1 MPIYQIPETPAPAQ
15 LTPEQQKQQ
24 SDYLAQRLVGIK
36 PEQSA
41 ENAAIADRLKQ
52 QYEYVKNNPQAA
64 REELSRRN
72 FSDAIANSPEVR
84 RWLSSETSAADMA
97 ADDLDN
103 LGAVARAGRK
113 LSMWWDAAAGG
124 IRAGWITNKQGEMWG
139 RDEGFFDSS
148 AHKLTDEEKSL
159 SKAWD
164 DEQDKLAE
172 QYEGNWLYDA
182 GNMGVSMAAGLW
194 EHKAE
199 AALIAAG
206 AALLAPVTGGGSIG
220 AGTALGAGLTGAMII
235 STRNAEGGLARK
247 EALEAGCSEEE
258 AEFARDVAGWT
269 NTAIELGALKVLG
282 KTVLKPAMKTFKA
295 ATTKAVIDVVGEGGL
310 RKLGARQALG
320 AAGKAWAAGMIAE
333 PTTEVLQEIS
343 TALVVEYAKIET
355 DPSLASMSAQEL
367 FDRVYDTAVTTLR
380 AQAVLGMVG
389 AGVRGASHYRMARRA
404 KEFDGFLD
412 AVAKSAETS
421 KLRAR
426 APSAFGRFVASL
438 NGADRTIY
446 VSGEAF
452 NQAMADSGVS
462 METLEKVAGKD
473 IADKVREAD
482 GAVDKT
488 VAIPMSDYAAKI
500 SGTKLDEKLRPN
512 IATEEGGLTYQE
524 TVQRQIEEQKLA
536 AEYAKAEARIAAG
549 DDNAVA
555 LTPEQQEIKDV
566 RTDMERQLLATG
578 HVSPQEAHLNAI
590 LWTRSMYVLAKRS
603 GRTLK
608 DLYTKGSKEGGAM
621 RFRIAD
627 EEGRSL
633 QRDTPV
639 DVRGGMD
646 AIREV
651 AQEVSDGIAG
661 KEVSEGLRPLV
672 GAVKGIT
679 DEKGRAA
686 FDKLLAA
693 VTPKEKGERRTM
705 AHRLNEAQA
714 AWRELPES
722 VRAAIEAALPQE
734 LQTAIADARKQGE
747 ATQEQF
753 RTFKQEVSTALPGAN
768 AIKDG
773 KSLPPEF
780 ERHYISLQEA
790 MENPEWCK
798 LALQSLRWGFGEE
811 QKGIHGLR
819 SLLNPDDPRGSIEAA
834 VQRMAENLL
843 WLWNKVPA
851 RIRARSKMWYVGAYR
866 TTLEWE
872 KRYGISRRQAAA
884 IIAVFSPKTNWFIN
898 MSMAERL
905 LDIYFGEAANTK
917 PDAAMKE
924 RIASVAK
931 TLIKVP
937 HGMPARPNIT
947 KGTLKKRKAE
957 IEKWKNKP
965 PKDEKERERREEKRA
980 QWEAEEKNLPAAQAK
995 WDADFP
1001 VMLQAQIERLQGLTL
1016 REVLAGMKPA
1026 PVGDKKA
1033 RAAQDKL
1040 NKPTLEDAAI
1050 WIRAYDAAHNS
1061 RRINVINP
1069 EGGNALDEQGRPVP
1083 YVPAPTPVTVNSK
1096 PIPEENGELELDRDG
1111 NPVPLLNDDGTP
1123 VVDMVPKLDEDGNAV
1138 TDEAGN
1144 PVLVE
1149 SIRYRPK
1156 YKMSQPGPFNFSF
1169 GQISPIIKALKILE
1183 QDDMQTIF
1191 DEIGTE
1197 FKVRDFYNNI
1207 YNPWNKHAATIDTH
1221 AVGAATLTVVSGETD
1236 YVEENFGARVP
1247 NAESGQTG
1255 TFPIFFEAYK
1265 RAADAAGVSPR
1276 EMQSV
1281 TWEAIRA
1288 IFKDT
1293 EKPAL
1298 KPRID
1303 AVWDMAE
1310 RGEITPE
1317 EARERVFRLAG
1328 GLRKTSW
1335 EESPWNEKIGDTYD
1349 RSQVKITPQKHAPA
1363 DARLTMDVAPA
1374 LMNLEQAGK
1383 WMLLTPEEQRAVMNE
1398 VLPWIV
1404 GRVAAATK
1412 TFISD
1417 LNFVRTSGPAGRPQY
1432 KMYCGIADRGDF
1444 VTVGKLLASYL
1455 KLRSVS
1461 VISPEQREELSR
1473 RNVIR
1478 IEMPEYWTLEQKDYL
1493 YSHWLAPLTYKDA
1506 VGVEHPLVPEH
1517 FTEGRVMLIHV
1528 DPADV
1533 DAVKAQ
1539 IEKAADADG
1548 SELTVS
1554 QDDAFAGEIAAF
1566 TDKEINDASSLDN
1579 GPEGKGGVRSK
1590 VREAGYD
1597 PNLRRECARRFRD
1610 AVESRLAARDGGLGP
1625 WANPGLPVSEWIR
1638 RLFVANAAAK
1648 AGHDFRPE
1656 SIAKWGKRVGRDVA
1670 GRIGVLVGRSLGGS
1684 YSVESDGDGSRVAGL
1699 PLQLEVWKPNAALKA
1714 AYEANGLAAP
1724 EFYRL
1729 PKTEESARIFHDAI
1743 AQTRDPGKNKFFSSV
1758 YVYSVEEY
1766 KEMDLFMDA
1775 DRKCGIAVKKD
1786 GDIVSVFKL
1795 SDCKHKGVVHALIEV
1810 AKAAGGNHLD
1820 CYDTVLPGFYA
1831 AHGFRATV
1839 RQHWNEDYKPDGWD
1853 KTTYQGYG
1861 PAGAGDPDVVYMSY
1875 DPDYY
1880 GFYDPFSGYVID
1892 DYDETQRL
1900 AGEGLREITAAAEGR
1915 RQGRVLRQAAM
1926 DGEDAPPALPPSS
1939 ELQFEARI
1947 ERREFASR
1955 TPAQWID
1962 ELRDAH
1968 QVPHDAVSAEKISMM
1983 QDLLKAGSMDDVRSI
1998 PVEARERGISQEV
2011 LDWFQVVV
2019 MDPLEASQNL
2029 IEFAKADHRL
2039 TAAERELDQ
2048 KYEALVR
2055 AGDIEGAR
2063 QLVEQKL
2070 EAMGLSD
2077 AIPDQCRSYR
2087 IRTRSAP
2094 KKTITVY
2101 KTFTVDADGAP
2112 TTLFVG
2118 GADKIPQGVWLDA
2131 LDCWHFVDPDTG
2143 RKYVPSFKNPN
2154 SDGGKTGDM
2163 HKFSVD
2169 DRQYLLDH
2177 GYITE
2182 ANKSN
2187 KVTCLK
2193 YRPGWHAGDMPFF
2206 PQGGKKVAG
2215 SNHGNVHRWNQ
2226 VVFMCEFAADTD
2238 FTELA
2243 QNQSKARA
2251 KSGKLHAQEA
2261 DLDYIPEDGF
2271 YRYSTNPLIAGREDV
2286 FGNWMISGSMRIVR
2300 AMTQEECDSMLISHG
2315 LKPQE
2320 WEQGQLDLNALHVP
2334 EGEQDESARKTVA
2347 PITYDETGK
2356 VIPLSSRFNRDSRN
2370 VLYQKADAWTPD
2382 EDLIDRAKKH
2392 FGTTKDPNEA
2402 FYLLPDGTMLD
2413 GSGRHWGG
2421 DEIDVKGQRQVDHG
2435 DIAAIFDPGEGAG
2448 QHNNTWAM
2456 YAWMGRTGA
2465 VRMDTISGIASAA
2478 RPLTAKQLS
2487 ALGRIYKGK
2496 WLALSFNTPEG
2507 RIVNDT
2513 EFEPATP
2520 RKIED
2525 FFRDAMERYE
2535 RGEVSGSYAQTAW
2548 HGSPYHFDKFTLDH
2562 IGEGEGAQVHG
2573 WGLYFALDKAVAQG
2587 YRERVSKRRAAM
2599 IANQGKKKSLTI
2611 DGVDWTEW
2619 REKAFTNP
2627 MTRRVVQ
2634 IAGDSA
2640 MSPREARSP
2649 REAFLASLKTGRQKA
2664 AELLKTAKP
2673 SQRRNIEEGLAA
2685 VEEVIHEFESLEVQ
2699 GKVSSSEAT
2708 EIGEEGRGNLYKV
2721 EIPDDEAMLR
2731 EDEKLENQPDA
2742 MRKKIKEALEEA
2754 GVGYTETLSGRE
2766 VYRVLR
2772 TRLGSPR
2779 AASQL
2784 LARHGILGMRYNGKR
2799 DGECAV
2805 VWDAKAISIREE
2817 LEQRMNEAG
2826 DAPSAAKASN
2836 GPRGSFDPHANTIT
2850 LTPNANLS
2858 TFSHEMGHWFF
2869 ETVMD
2874 LAQQPG
2880 AEPGLVADA
2889 KTLMKSLGIADF
2901 EDWKTMDWDRV
2912 EAAHETFAAW
2922 TEEYLATAKPPV
2934 PELGSIMRRLGD
2946 WICNVYRDL
2955 TGKPHV
2961 HEHLSARVKANY
2973 GFELPELSDEVR
2985 GVLDRMVAAED
2996 EIEAANLA
3004 DSTPEIFMERPA
3016 FVTDDD
3022 WAEYL
3027 AAKEAS
3033 LSEARDVLAGKK
3045 LEGMRWAKS
3054 AGSRVLKK
3062 MQGESRQLRRMAERD
3077 ARGELMKPGTLYW
3090 HMENVRQLP
3099 RDMKPSF
3106 DEVMACI
3113 EDGQL
3118 DGILTREQAAELV
3131 KRGWLAGRGKGMPLG
3146 EFVTAFGAPDFPT
3159 FAKQYFGEALNP
3171 TLEDEVQRLADKTME
3186 ENFPL
3191 YASDK
3196 AMEDKAAEAV
3206 ANEAGVRAVA
3216 AELSFLRDLEA
3227 GERETARIVNAAA
3240 EDQVGAEGEP
3250 VKTVEDFL
3258 REAKAQQK
3266 LMDAAIRRGDDAAVV
3281 EAKSQRDLAIAK
3293 ARRLSKLARD
3303 TLTATKIET
3312 EAAKEAAKS
3321 AIGRL
3326 QVSEVT
3332 PKRFMNLAAKF
3343 RKQAVVAYQR
3353 GDLQTAIKAKQA
3365 QLMYQAMAKAA
3376 VDFQQRDI
3384 HHIKTMAKRFTL
3396 SDEKLKNARSI
3407 DLVNFGRAVLG
3418 RFGLVSEKRA
3428 SSAEEELEKIRKYD
3442 PETARGLDA
3451 VLAGAASPVKW
3462 TELTVDD
3469 FHALSDQVDAIWDI
3483 SKRTKEMEVEGR
3495 SVALADADAQLTEQ
3509 LDARFGGKRHK
3520 SVLGTDE
3527 TTQMQRAMKC
3537 ADHFFAGLR
3546 RVEAWCQDMDRGNPK
3561 QPFTR
3566 FIWRPVADA
3575 VNAYN
3580 LAKKGYYSRL
3590 RGIFDRYDAEAD
3602 RVPGKITAD
3611 ELINPETGEP
3621 FVFSDKSALIGALLH
3636 TGNASNKSKL
3646 VGGYGWG
3653 EINEETGIVDMGAWD
3668 SFVQRM
3674 IDTKVLTQR
3683 DFDFVQEIWDLLE
3696 EMKPETQKAHHRMTG
3711 MYFDEITEQ
3720 PFTVTFPDGKQVTYK
3735 GGYVPAMVDKNKESR
3750 NVADEERDLSAV
3762 GQSFDFP
3769 NSGNGFTKTRAEGY
3783 KKPLI
3788 LSVDM
3793 VPAHIDQVLRYTY
3806 IQPAAVEVYRLV
3818 KNEEIR
3824 KTIMS
3829 YGNSES
3835 VDGMLI
3841 PWLSRTVKQRVSIPT
3856 AEGSWRAIENA
3867 TSQLRSRTG
3876 MAIMC
3881 GNLSNALQQLSGF
3894 SLSAAVIKPSFLA
3907 AAAKSILFGEVTV
3920 ADIKAMSPYMA
3931 SRLDDNQVV
3940 ALERAVEEF
3949 KLKATKLDKAKAFM
3963 QAHSYFLQE
3972 AFQKLV
3978 DIPTWLGAYNQAL
3991 AEGYEPAEAV
4001 QRADR
4006 DVRMTQSSN
4015 AAQDVSAIETGNAL
4029 QRSLMM
4035 FFNYFDM
4042 IYNLSVNEF
4051 GDAFRRREYGRMA
4064 WAYATIILLPTLISD
4079 IIKEDLLGAGDGD
4092 SGDDDDDPWLK
4103 WVTIKLL
4110 SASLRGSAGMIPG
4123 GGAVGTMI
4131 DNRLTGKPRSA
4142 SLDRLNPSPV
4152 LSSLETVSQVP
4163 ADLMDAANGRKYKK
4177 AIKDGLMVIS
4187 LAGYPVYQLG
4197 KPLGYMADIMEG
4209 KSELPSNPVKAAQ
4222 GLVIGREPK

>member
-1 MPIYQIPETPAPAQ
+1 MPIYQIPETPAPAP

-52 QYEYVKNNPQAA
+52 QYEYVRNNPQAA

-84 RWLSSETSAADMA
+84 RWLSGETSAADMA

-164 DEQDKLAE
+164 DEQEKLAE

-235 STRNAEGGLARK
+235 STRNVEGGLARK
-247 EALEAGCSEEE
+247 EALEAGCSAEE
-258 AEFARDVAGWT
+258 AEVARDVAGWT

-282 KTVLKPAMKTFKA
+282 KTVLKPAIKTFKA

-333 PTTEVLQEIS
+333 PATEVLQEIS

-355 DPSLASMSAQEL
+355 DPSLASMSAQDL

-380 AQAVLGMVG
+380 AQAVLGMAG

-426 APSAFGRFVASL
+426 APSDFGRFVASL

-462 METLEKVAGKD
+462 METLEEVAGKD

-488 VAIPMSDYAAKI
+488 VAIPMGDYAAKI

-549 DDNAVA
+549 GDSAVA

-590 LWTRSMYVLAKRS
+590 LWARSMYVLAKRS
-603 GRTLK
+603 GRSLK

-651 AQEVSDGIAG
+651 AQEVSDGIGG

-672 GAVKGIT
+672 GAVKGVA
-679 DEKGRAA
+679 DERGRAA

-693 VTPKEKGERRTM
+693 VTPKEGGERRTM
-705 AHRLNEAQA
+705 AQRLNEAQA

-722 VRAAIEAALPQE
+722 VRSAIEAALPQE

-768 AIKDG
+768 AIKGG

-780 ERHYISLQEA
+780 ERHYVSLQEA
-790 MENPEWCK
+790 MENPEWCR
-798 LALQSLRWGFGEE
+798 LAFKSLERGFGDERR
-811 QKGIHGLR
+811 GIHGLR
-819 SLLNPDDPRGSIEAA
+819 SLMNSDDIRGSIEAA
-834 VQRMAENLL
+834 VQRMADNLL
-843 WLWNKVPA
+843 WLYNKVPA
-851 RIRARSKMWYVGAYR
+851 RVRARSKMWYVGAYR

-905 LDIYFGEAANTK
+905 LDIYFSDAAKTK
-917 PDAAMKE
+917 PNAAMKE
-924 RIASVAK
+924 SIVAVAK
-931 TLIKVP
+931 TLV
-937 HGMPARPNIT
+937 
-947 KGTLKKRKAE
+947 
-957 IEKWKNKP
+957 KP
-965 PKDEKERERREEKRA
+965 PKGMPSRPKLPASDKAKRKKQRAEWKKTPPAGEKEKE
-980 QWEAEEKNLPAAQAK
+980 QQEATKAAWAEQDKKLAEAQAK
-995 WDADFP
+995 WDAEFDLYLKP
-1001 VMLQAQIERLQGLTL
+1001 RVERLQGLTL
-1016 REVLAGMKPA
+1016 REVLADMKPA

-1033 RAAQDKL
+1033 RAAQDKH

-1050 WIRAYDAAHNS
+1050 WIRAYDATFNS
-1061 RRINVINP
+1061 RHINVINP
-1069 EGGNALDEQGRPVP
+1069 EGGNALDEQGRPVL
-1083 YVPAPTPVTVNSK
+1083 YTPAPTPVTDKDKN
-1096 PIPEENGELELDRDG
+1096 PIPEESGELELDRDG

-1123 VVDMVPKLDEDGNAV
+1123 VVDMVPKLDGDGNAV

-1156 YKMSQPGPFNFSF
+1156 YKMKQSGPLNFSF
-1169 GQISPIIKALKILE
+1169 GPASPIIKALKILE

-1236 YVEENFGARVP
+1236 YVEENFGSRVP
-1247 NAESGQTG
+1247 NAETGQTG

-1265 RAADAAGVSPR
+1265 RAAEAAGVSPR

-1293 EKPAL
+1293 EKPEL
-1298 KPRID
+1298 KPRVD
-1303 AVWDMAE
+1303 AIWDMAE

-1335 EESPWNEKIGDTYD
+1335 EASPWNEKIGDTYD

-1404 GRVAAATK
+1404 GRVAAATR

-1417 LNFVRTSGPAGRPQY
+1417 LNFVRTSTPTGRPQY

-1461 VISPEQREELSR
+1461 VISPEQRGDLSR

-1478 IEMPEYWTLEQKDYL
+1478 IEVPEHWTLEQKDYL
-1493 YSHWLAPLTYKDA
+1493 YSHWLAPLTSKDA
-1506 VGVEHPLVPEH
+1506 AGVEHPVVPEL

-1528 DPADV
+1528 DPADEA
-1533 DAVKAQ
+1533 AVKAQ
-1539 IEKAADADG
+1539 LKKAEAADGFSAPF
-1548 SELTVS
+1548 VV
-1554 QDDAFAGEIAAF
+1554 DDAFAGDIRAF
-1566 TDKEINDASSLDN
+1566 TDKEIESAGDN
-1579 GPEGKGGVRSK
+1579 GSEGEGGVLSQ
-1590 VREAGYD
+1590 VRAAGYD
-1597 PNLRRECARRFRD
+1597 PNLGRECARRFRD

-1638 RLFVANAAAK
+1638 RLSVAY
-1648 AGHDFRPE
+1648 GEGEGGYDFRTE
-1656 SIAKWGKRVGRDVA
+1656 ATAKWGPRAGQAIAAGRAGFVGRCLGLTYAHGEGPGPA
-1670 GRIGVLVGRSLGGS
+1670 G
-1684 YSVESDGDGSRVAGL
+1684 GDRG
-1699 PLQLEVWKPNAALKA
+1699 LEVWSPDPKLKA
-1714 AYEANGLAAP
+1714 LYEANGVSAP
-1724 EFYRL
+1724 EFYKL
-1729 PKTEESARIFHDAI
+1729 SHSEEDARVFHDAI
-1743 AQTRDPGKNKFFSSV
+1743 AQTRDPGKNPHFASV

-1766 KEMDLFMDA
+1766 REMDLFMDA
-1775 DRKCGIAVKKD
+1775 DRTCGIAVKKD

-1795 SDCKHKGVVHALIEV
+1795 SNCKHRRVVHSLIEV
-1810 AKAAGGNHLD
+1810 AKVAGGNHLD
-1820 CYDTVLPGFYA
+1820 CYDTVLPRLYSV
-1831 AHGFRATV
+1831 HGFRATV

-1853 KTTYQGYG
+1853 KNTYQGYG

-1892 DYDETQRL
+1892 DYDETQRI
-1900 AGEGLREITAAAEGR
+1900 AGEGLREITAAAEDR
-1915 RQGRVLRQAAM
+1915 RQARVLRQAAM
-1926 DGEDAPPALPPSS
+1926 DGEDAPPALPSS
-1939 ELQFEARI
+1939 NELQFGARI

-1983 QDLLKAGSMDDVRSI
+1983 QDLLKAGSMADVRSI
-1998 PVEARERGISQEV
+1998 PVEAREHGISQEV

-2039 TAAERELDQ
+2039 PAAERELDQ

-2320 WEQGQLDLNALHVP
+2320 WEQGKLDLNALHVP
-2334 EGEQDESARKTVA
+2334 EGERDESARKTVA

-2382 EDLIDRAKKH
+2382 EDLIARAKET
-2392 FGTTKDPNEA
+2392 FGVTKDPHEA
-2402 FYLLPDGTMLD
+2402 FYMLPDGTMLD
-2413 GSGRHWGG
+2413 GSGRHRGG
-2421 DEIDVKGQRQVDHG
+2421 DERDVAGQRQVDHQ
-2435 DIAAIFDPGEGAG
+2435 DIGEVVDSSGAD
-2448 QHNNTWAM
+2448 AM
-2456 YAWMGRTGA
+2456 YEWMARTGA
-2465 VRMDTISGIASAA
+2465 
-2478 RPLTAKQLS
+2478 
-2487 ALGRIYKGK
+2487 
-2496 WLALSFNTPEG
+2496 
-2507 RIVNDT
+2507 
-2513 EFEPATP
+2513 PAT
-2520 RKIED
+2520 
-2525 FFRDAMERYE
+2525 
-2535 RGEVSGSYAQTAW
+2535 T
-2548 HGSPYHFDKFTLDH
+2548 
-2562 IGEGEGAQVHG
+2562 
-2573 WGLYFALDKAVAQG
+2573 
-2587 YRERVSKRRAAM
+2587 
-2599 IANQGKKKSLTI
+2599 
-2611 DGVDWTEW
+2611 
-2619 REKAFTNP
+2619 
-2627 MTRRVVQ
+2627 
-2634 IAGDSA
+2634 
-2640 MSPREARSP
+2640 
-2649 REAFLASLKTGRQKA
+2649 
-2664 AELLKTAKP
+2664 
-2673 SQRRNIEEGLAA
+2673 
-2685 VEEVIHEFESLEVQ
+2685 
-2699 GKVSSSEAT
+2699 
-2708 EIGEEGRGNLYKV
+2708 
-2721 EIPDDEAMLR
+2721 
-2731 EDEKLENQPDA
+2731 
-2742 MRKKIKEALEEA
+2742 
-2754 GVGYTETLSGRE
+2754 
-2766 VYRVLR
+2766 
-2772 TRLGSPR
+2772 
-2779 AASQL
+2779 
-2784 LARHGILGMRYNGKR
+2784 
-2799 DGECAV
+2799 
-2805 VWDAKAISIREE
+2805 
-2817 LEQRMNEAG
+2817 
-2826 DAPSAAKASN
+2826 KASN

-2880 AEPGLVADA
+2880 ADPGLVADA

-2901 EDWKTMDWDRV
+2901 EDWKTMDRDRV

-2985 GVLDRMVAAED
+2985 GVLGRMVAAED

-3004 DSTPEIFMERPA
+3004 DSTPEIFLERPA

-3027 AAKEAS
+3027 AAREAS

-3191 YASDK
+3191 YASDQ

-3227 GERETARIVNAAA
+3227 GERESARIMNAAA

-3353 GDLQTAIKAKQA
+3353 GDLQIAIKAKQS

-3451 VLAGAASPVKW
+3451 VLAGAASPAKW

-3495 SVALADADAQLTEQ
+3495 SVALADAAAQLTEQ
-3509 LDARFGGKRHK
+3509 LDARFGGKRRK

-3527 TTQMQRAMKC
+3527 TTQMQRVMKC

-3566 FIWRPVADA
+3566 FIWRPMSDA

-3580 LAKKGYYSRL
+3580 LAKRGYYSRL
-3590 RGIFDRYDAEAD
+3590 RDIFDRYGEEAD

-3653 EINEETGIVDMGAWD
+3653 EINEETGAVDMGAWD

-3818 KNEEIR
+3818 KNEETR

-3829 YGNSES
+3829 YGNSEA
-3835 VDGMLI
+3835 VDGMLV

-3907 AAAKSILFGEVTV
+3907 SAAKSILFGEVTV
-3920 ADIKAMSPYMA
+3920 ADITALSPYMA

-4079 IIKEDLLGAGDGD
+4079 VIKEDLLGAGDGD
-4092 SGDDDDDPWLK
+4092 SGDDDDDPWIK

-4131 DNRLTGKPRSA
+4131 DNRLTGKPRSL

>member
-52 QYEYVKNNPQAA
+52 QYEYVRNNPQAA

-84 RWLSSETSAADMA
+84 RWLSGETSAADMA

-164 DEQDKLAE
+164 DEQEKLAE

-235 STRNAEGGLARK
+235 STRNVEGGLARK
-247 EALEAGCSEEE
+247 EALEAGCSAEE
-258 AEFARDVAGWT
+258 AEVARDVAGWT

-282 KTVLKPAMKTFKA
+282 KTVLKPAIKTFKA

-320 AAGKAWAAGMIAE
+320 AAGKAWAAGMIVE
-333 PTTEVLQEIS
+333 PATEVLQEIS

-355 DPSLASMSAQEL
+355 DPSLASMSAQDL

-380 AQAVLGMVG
+380 AQAVLGMAG

-412 AVAKSAETS
+412 AVAKSADTS

-462 METLEKVAGKD
+462 METLEEVAGKD

-488 VAIPMSDYAAKI
+488 VAIPMGDYAAKI

-549 DDNAVA
+549 DESAVA

-603 GRTLK
+603 GRSLK

-651 AQEVSDGIAG
+651 AQEVSDGIGG

-672 GAVKGIT
+672 GAVKGVA
-679 DEKGRAA
+679 DEKGRGA

-705 AHRLNEAQA
+705 AQRLNEAQA

-722 VRAAIEAALPQE
+722 VRSAIEAALPQE

-768 AIKDG
+768 AIKGG

-780 ERHYISLQEA
+780 ERHYVSLQEA

-798 LALQSLRWGFGEE
+798 LAFKSLERGFGDERR
-811 QKGIHGLR
+811 GIHGLR
-819 SLLNPDDPRGSIEAA
+819 SLMNSDDIRGSIEAA
-834 VQRMAENLL
+834 VQRMADNLL
-843 WLWNKVPA
+843 WLYNKVPA
-851 RIRARSKMWYVGAYR
+851 RVRARSKMWYVGAYR

-905 LDIYFGEAANTK
+905 LDIYFSDAAKTK
-917 PDAAMKE
+917 PNAAMKE
-924 RIASVAK
+924 SIVAVAK
-931 TLIKVP
+931 TLV
-937 HGMPARPNIT
+937 
-947 KGTLKKRKAE
+947 
-957 IEKWKNKP
+957 KP
-965 PKDEKERERREEKRA
+965 PKGMPSRPKLPASDKAKRKKQRAEWKKTPPAGEKEKE
-980 QWEAEEKNLPAAQAK
+980 QQEATKAAWAEQDKKLAEAQAK
-995 WDADFP
+995 WDAEFDLYLKP
-1001 VMLQAQIERLQGLTL
+1001 RVERLQGLTL
-1016 REVLAGMKPA
+1016 REVLADMKPA

-1033 RAAQDKL
+1033 RAAQDKH

-1050 WIRAYDAAHNS
+1050 WIRAYDATFNS
-1061 RRINVINP
+1061 RHINVINP
-1069 EGGNALDEQGRPVP
+1069 EGGNALDEQGRPVL
-1083 YVPAPTPVTVNSK
+1083 YTPAPTPVTDKDKN
-1096 PIPEENGELELDRDG
+1096 PIPEESGELELDRDG

-1123 VVDMVPKLDEDGNAV
+1123 VVDMVPKLDGDGNAV

-1156 YKMSQPGPFNFSF
+1156 YKMKQSGPLNFSF
-1169 GQISPIIKALKILE
+1169 GPASPIIKALKILE

-1236 YVEENFGARVP
+1236 YVEENFGSRVP
-1247 NAESGQTG
+1247 NAETGQTG

-1265 RAADAAGVSPR
+1265 RAAEAAGVSPR

-1293 EKPAL
+1293 EKPEL
-1298 KPRID
+1298 KPRVD
-1303 AVWDMAE
+1303 AIWDMAE

-1335 EESPWNEKIGDTYD
+1335 EASPWNEKIGDTYD

-1417 LNFVRTSGPAGRPQY
+1417 LNFVRTSSPTGRPQY

-1461 VISPEQREELSR
+1461 VISPEQRGDLSR

-1478 IEMPEYWTLEQKDYL
+1478 IEMPEHWTLEQKDYL
-1493 YSHWLAPLTYKDA
+1493 YSHWLAPLTSKDA
-1506 VGVEHPLVPEH
+1506 AGVEHPVVPEH

-1528 DPADV
+1528 DPADEA
-1533 DAVKAQ
+1533 AVKAQ
-1539 IEKAADADG
+1539 LKKAADADD

-1554 QDDAFAGEIAAF
+1554 QDDAFAGEVAAF

-1638 RLFVANAAAK
+1638 RLSVAY
-1648 AGHDFRPE
+1648 GEGEGGYDFRTE
-1656 SIAKWGKRVGRDVA
+1656 ATAKWGPRAGQAIAAGRAGFVGRCLGLTYAHREGSGPA
-1670 GRIGVLVGRSLGGS
+1670 G
-1684 YSVESDGDGSRVAGL
+1684 GDRG
-1699 PLQLEVWKPNAALKA
+1699 LEVWSPDPKLKA
-1714 AYEANGLAAP
+1714 LYEANGVSAP
-1724 EFYRL
+1724 EFYKL
-1729 PKTEESARIFHDAI
+1729 SHSEEDARVFHDAI
-1743 AQTRDPGKNKFFSSV
+1743 AQTRDPGKNPHFASV

-1766 KEMDLFMDA
+1766 REMDLFMDA
-1775 DRKCGIAVKKD
+1775 DRTCGIAVKKD

-1795 SDCKHKGVVHALIEV
+1795 SNCKHRRVVHSLIEV

-1820 CYDTVLPGFYA
+1820 CYDTVLPRLYSV
-1831 AHGFRATV
+1831 HGFRATV

-1853 KTTYQGYG
+1853 KNIYQGYG

-1900 AGEGLREITAAAEGR
+1900 AGEGLREITAAAEDR
-1915 RQGRVLRQAAM
+1915 RQGRALRQAAM
-1926 DGEDAPPALPPSS
+1926 DGEDAPAALPPSN
-1939 ELQFEARI
+1939 ELQFGARI

-1983 QDLLKAGSMDDVRSI
+1983 QDLLKAGSMADVRSI
-1998 PVEARERGISQEV
+1998 PVEAREHGISQEV

-2131 LDCWHFVDPDTG
+2131 LDCWHFVEPETG

-2163 HKFSVD
+2163 HKFSAD

-2177 GYITE
+2177 GYITA
-2182 ANKSN
+2182 ANKSG

-2226 VVFMCEFAADTD
+2226 VVFMCEFAADAD

-2300 AMTQEECDSMLISHG
+2300 AMTQEECDSMLIRHG

-2320 WEQGQLDLNALHVP
+2320 WEQGKLDLNALHVP

-2382 EDLIDRAKKH
+2382 EDLIARAKET
-2392 FGTTKDPNEA
+2392 FGITTDPHEA
-2402 FYLLPDGTMLD
+2402 FYMLPDGTMLD

-2421 DEIDVKGQRQVDHG
+2421 DERDVAGQRQVDHQ
-2435 DIAAIFDPGEGAG
+2435 DIGEVVDSSGAD
-2448 QHNNTWAM
+2448 AM
-2456 YAWMGRTGA
+2456 YEWMARTGA
-2465 VRMDTISGIASAA
+2465 ARMDMITGIASIA
-2478 RPLTAKQLS
+2478 RPPTAAQLS

-2496 WLALSFNTPEG
+2496 YLALSFNTPEG

-2513 EFEPATP
+2513 EFESASP

-2525 FFRDAMERYE
+2525 FFA
-2535 RGEVSGSYAQTAW
+2535 
-2548 HGSPYHFDKFTLDH
+2548 
-2562 IGEGEGAQVHG
+2562 
-2573 WGLYFALDKAVAQG
+2573 
-2587 YRERVSKRRAAM
+2587 
-2599 IANQGKKKSLTI
+2599 
-2611 DGVDWTEW
+2611 
-2619 REKAFTNP
+2619 
-2627 MTRRVVQ
+2627 
-2634 IAGDSA
+2634 
-2640 MSPREARSP
+2640 
-2649 REAFLASLKTGRQKA
+2649 
-2664 AELLKTAKP
+2664 
-2673 SQRRNIEEGLAA
+2673 
-2685 VEEVIHEFESLEVQ
+2685 
-2699 GKVSSSEAT
+2699 
-2708 EIGEEGRGNLYKV
+2708 
-2721 EIPDDEAMLR
+2721 
-2731 EDEKLENQPDA
+2731 
-2742 MRKKIKEALEEA
+2742 
-2754 GVGYTETLSGRE
+2754 
-2766 VYRVLR
+2766 
-2772 TRLGSPR
+2772 
-2779 AASQL
+2779 
-2784 LARHGILGMRYNGKR
+2784 
-2799 DGECAV
+2799 
-2805 VWDAKAISIREE
+2805 DAKARYARGDIAGAFAQTQESAEAQEFRERIASWIQPAVLQEAAGKSREE
-2817 LEQRMNEAG
+2817 IFKLYGNQPEPIARLPEAYLSAFTTQSSDGLVYTGKGYFIDHVVNHHAADVPAEAYLRIQEIIDTCDEVIKDTRNGRDGLIFVKKLEDNYLLAVGMDKDSEGKIHLYKSLSKTKKGKPYPKLDRVPVNGISTKELPRYTRTPEEARG
-2826 DAPSAAKASN
+2826 GSRFSALGKGSVPKQPKKARASS

-2955 TGKPHV
+2955 TGRPHV

-3027 AAKEAS
+3027 AAREAS

-3077 ARGELMKPGTLYW
+3077 ARGELMTPGTLYW

-3146 EFVTAFGAPDFPT
+3146 EFVTAFGAPDFPA

-3206 ANEAGVRAVA
+3206 ANEAGVRTVA

-3227 GERETARIVNAAA
+3227 GERETARIMNAAA

-3258 REAKAQQK
+3258 REAKSQQK

-3396 SDEKLKNARSI
+3396 SDEKLKSARSI

-3451 VLAGAASPVKW
+3451 VLAGAASPMKW
-3462 TELTVDD
+3462 TELAVDD

-3495 SVALADADAQLTEQ
+3495 SVALADAAAQLTEQ
-3509 LDARFGGKRHK
+3509 LDARFGGKRRK

-3566 FIWRPVADA
+3566 FIWRPVSDA

-3580 LAKKGYYSRL
+3580 LAKRGYYSRL
-3590 RGIFDRYDAEAD
+3590 RDIFDRYGEEAD

-3653 EINEETGIVDMGAWD
+3653 EINEETGAVDMGAWD

-3818 KNEEIR
+3818 KNEETR

-3829 YGNSES
+3829 YGNSEA
-3835 VDGMLI
+3835 VDGMLV

-3881 GNLSNALQQLSGF
+3881 GNLSNALQQISGF
-3894 SLSAAVIKPSFLA
+3894 SLSAAVVKPSFLA
-3907 AAAKSILFGEVTV
+3907 SAAKSILFGEVTV
-3920 ADIKAMSPYMA
+3920 ADIKALSPYMA

-4079 IIKEDLLGAGDGD
+4079 VIKEDLLGAGDGD
-4092 SGDDDDDPWLK
+4092 SGDDDDDPWIK

-4131 DNRLTGKPRSA
+4131 DNRLTGKPRSL